1 MLRTPRRAAEVLK
14 NYAENDECDID
25 DEGHIA
31 SIMVKDGA
39 SIMVQVV
46 RSLDAE
52 NVAVTNMALRQPTLD
67 DVFLALTGRT
77 AEEAATES
85 EQDRN

>member
-1 MLRTPRRAAEVLK
+1 MLSK
-14 NYAENDECDID
+14 FAENNECDINQED
-25 DEGHIA
+25 NIA
-31 SIMVKDGA
+31 SIMVEDGA
-39 SIMVQVV
+39 PLMVQIV

-52 NVAVTNMALRQPTLD
+52 DITVANMAVRQPTLD

-85 EQDRN
+85 EQDQD